1 LMETSQRQGAESA
14 EQAASAGSLLRLINE
29 DVTNIMDMST
39 QIAAAIEE
47 QSMVAAEV
55 NKNVVVIRDI
65 ADESSQASASNAAS
79 SEELRIRA
87 AGLHKSVSM
96 FKV

>member
-1 LMETSQRQGAESA
+1 MQESQQQGRESA
-14 EQAASAGSLLRLINE
+14 EQAEIAGQVLRQITD

-55 NKNVVVIRDI
+55 GKNVVIIRDI
-65 ADESSQASASNAAS
+65 ADESSHAAEENAAA
-79 SEELRIRA
+79 SEDVRIRA
-87 AGLHKSVSM
+87 KALKEAVSQFSV
-96 FKV
+96 